1 MKTPSLLIFSAT
13 GGAGH
18 LRAGVALEK
27 AASALSYPV
36 KAKHYD
42 CLDFTSKA
50 FKKVY
55 ADSYLAL
62 INRAPELWG
71 YLYSLAEG
79 KPYRKRGLL
88 RLFDD
93 FNYQR
98 YLKFLLAEQPD
109 AIIATHF
116 LPVIS
121 VSNKLRKAGVDAP
134 VFAVTTDFDAHQYW
148 VDPIVERYYVHHE
161 ESAWQLHSK
170 GVPEEKISI
179 HGIPLMQEFRSIHPR
194 DTVRSQLGIEKTRLT
209 LLIISGGFGTGR
221 LEEIVHQT
229 AATLGQQEGKEF
241 TLLVVCGKNERS
253 KKSLTRYGFPR
264 NVDARVFG
272 FVDNIHDLMNASDLL
287 ISKSGGLT
295 SAEAMAKQLPM
306 IIVDP
311 IPGQEARNA
320 DLVVEQGAGWKAVN
334 LANLSYKIRRVMQ
347 QPDLLIKARNAAASL
362 AKPDAANTILDD
374 VCTFLSKGAHR

>member
-1 MKTPSLLIFSAT
+1 MKTPSLLIFSAS

-27 AASALSYPV
+27 AASTLPFPL

-50 FKKVY
+50 FKKLY

-79 KPYRKRGLL
+79 RPYRKRGLL
-88 RLFDD
+88 RIFDN

-98 YLKFLLAEQPD
+98 YLKFLQAEQPD

-121 VSNKLRKAGVDAP
+121 VSNKLRKAGIRAP
-134 VFAVTTDFDAHQYW
+134 IFAVTTDFDAHQYW

-161 ESAWQLHSK
+161 ESACQLQSK
-170 GVPEEKISI
+170 GVPEEKIAI
-179 HGIPLMQEFRSIHPR
+179 HGIPLMQEFRSILDR
-194 DTVRSQLGIEKTRLT
+194 EAVRSRIGIDSRRLT

-229 AATLGQQEGKEF
+229 ASTLGQQEGKEF
-241 TLLVVCGKNERS
+241 TLLVVCGKNERL
-253 KKSLTRYGFPR
+253 KRSLARYGFPL
-264 NVDARVFG
+264 NVDAKIFG
-272 FVDNIHDLMNASDLL
+272 FADNVHDLMNASDLL
-287 ISKSGGLT
+287 VSKSGGLT

-311 IPGQEARNA
+311 IPGQETRNA
-320 DLVVEQGAGWKAVN
+320 DLVVEHGAGWKAVD
-334 LANLSYKIRRVMQ
+334 LANLSYKIRRVIQ
-347 QPDLLIKARNAAASL
+347 QPALLIKARDSAASL
-362 AKPDAANTILDD
+362 AKPDAANTILED
-374 VCTFLSKGAHR
+374 VCAFLSKGEHR

>member
-1 MKTPSLLIFSAT
+1 MKTPFLLIFSAT

-27 AASALSYPV
+27 AASTLPYPV

-93 FNYQR
+93 FNYHR
-98 YLKFLLAEQPD
+98 YLKFLRAEQPD

-121 VSNKLRKAGVDAP
+121 VSNKLRKAGVHAP

-148 VDPIVERYYVHHE
+148 VDPIIERYYVHHE
-161 ESAWQLHSK
+161 ESAWQLQSK
-170 GVPEEKISI
+170 GVPEEKISV
-179 HGIPLMQEFRSIHPR
+179 HGIPLMQEFRSIRPR
-194 DTVRSQLGIEKTRLT
+194 DAVRSQLGIENTRLT

-241 TLLVVCGKNERS
+241 TILVVCGKNERS
-253 KKSLTRYGFPR
+253 KKSLARYGFPR

-311 IPGQEARNA
+311 IPGQETRNA

-334 LANLSYKIRRVMQ
+334 LANLSYKIRRVIQ

-362 AKPDAANTILDD
+362 AKPDAANTILDH